1 MATAKAAPKTAART
15 APKFAVID
23 DVIHYTS
30 RAGDEITIDLDIPAD
45 ALKKAMGGKD
55 EDRDEEE
62 QFEII
67 ADIFGPDF
75 QAAYDRMG
83 ALERRRLLRS
93 FFVEFHKAA
102 AMPLGESSG
111 SSDS

>member
-1 MATAKAAPKTAART
+1 MAPTKAATKTPART
-15 APKFAVID
+15 APTFAVID

-30 RAGDEITIDLDIPAD
+30 KAGDEIEIDLDIPAD

-62 QFEII
+62 QFDVI
-67 ADIFGPDF
+67 AGIFGPEF

>member
-1 MATAKAAPKTAART
+1 MAATKAASKTPARNAST
-15 APKFAVID
+15 FAVID

-30 RAGDEITIDLDIPAD
+30 KAGDEVIIDLDIPAD
-45 ALKKAMGGKD
+45 ALKRAMGGKD

-62 QFEII
+62 QFDLI
-67 ADIFGPDF
+67 AEIFGPGF

-102 AMPLGESSG
+102 SMPLGESSG